1 MSSLRILGLVIAGLM
16 FASLVAAADDDPVAN
31 LVKALGDDNALVR
44 KRAAV
49 ALQRLGPAARPAV
62 PALQK
67 ALMDKDPD
75 VRSAAAVALRAIGG
89 PLTRDELIH
98 RLKDRQQPANVRVA
112 ACKELV
118 ERFGGEQVVV
128 QALESVLADPA
139 VKLEAAQALEA
150 FDKRRKLER
159 VTDGVTLK
167 GHSSPVRSLAFS
179 PDGSLLVTAS
189 GELGKR
195 GEIKLWD
202 TATGRERISLK
213 GHAEMVN
220 AVAFSSDGKWLASGS
235 GVYDKKE
242 ERWTDGEI
250 KLWDART
257 GDEVACLHAHGRPVS
272 GLAFSGDGRILV
284 SVSEDRTVFVW
295 DVAKRQEITN
305 WKDLPASLLAA
316 AVSPDGKTLA
326 VGCGDKKVR
335 LYNLPDGK
343 ERQVL
348 KGHAGPVLCLAFSA
362 DGKTLVSGGGV
373 YDLDMRAW
381 LSGEARVWDV
391 ATGTERA
398 SFKRHTD
405 AVAAVALSPDGQ
417 TLATGSWDTTVKL
430 WDIAT
435 KQERTTLPAHSS
447 RITAVAF
454 SRDGKQLATGSAD
467 RTAKLWKVVWEK
479 Q

>member
-1 MSSLRILGLVIAGLM
+1 MSRLRIPALVLVGLLFAAFVI
-16 FASLVAAADDDPVAN
+16 AADDDPVAD
-31 LVKALGDDNALVR
+31 LVKALGDDNALIR
-44 KRAAV
+44 KRAAL
-49 ALQRLGPAARPAV
+49 ALQHMGPAARAAV
-62 PALQK
+62 PALEK
-67 ALMDKDPD
+67 ALMDKDPE

-89 PLTRDELIH
+89 PLSRDELIH
-98 RLKDRQQPANVRVA
+98 RLKDRQQPANVRAA

-118 ERFGGEQVVV
+118 ERFGGEATVV

-150 FDKRRKLER
+150 FDKRRKLDR
-159 VTDGVTLK
+159 VTGGVTLK
-167 GHSSPVRSLAFS
+167 GHSSPVRCLAFS
-179 PDGSLLVTAS
+179 PDGDTLVTAS
-189 GELGKR
+189 GEPGKA

-202 TATGRERISLK
+202 TATGRERLTLK
-213 GHAEMVN
+213 GHGEMVN
-220 AVAFSSDGKWLASGS
+220 AVAFSGDGKWIASGS

-250 KLWDART
+250 KFWDART
-257 GDEVACLHAHGRPVS
+257 GEEVASRHAHGRPVS
-272 GLAFSGDGRILV
+272 GLAFSGDDRLLV

-305 WKDLPASLLAA
+305 WKDLPAALLCV
-316 AVSPDGKTLA
+316 AVAPDGKTA
-326 VGCGDKKVR
+326 AIGCGDKKIR
-335 LYNLPDGK
+335 LYAMPDGK

-348 KGHAGPVLCLAFSA
+348 KGHAGPVLCVAFST

-373 YDLDMRAW
+373 YDLEMKAW
-381 LSGEARVWDV
+381 LSGEAKVWDA
-391 ATGTERA
+391 ATGNERA
-398 SFKRHTD
+398 SFKKHTD

-447 RITAVAF
+447 RVTAVAF